1 MFDIG
6 WSELLVIGVVALIV
20 VGPKDLPVMFRTL
33 GRITGKAR
41 AMAREFSRAMDD
53 AARESGVNDISRD
66 LKAATSKKALGLDV
80 LEKAADRFE
89 KWDPKLP
96 SGQTQAKPAAAG
108 AATPAATPMGPAT
121 QALADDRAAAG
132 AARNGSAEPP
142 VALPDPA
149 AQSPAPGTIPAPGT
163 PAPGTPAPGNIAK
176 AAPEASPVKRIAKTR
191 SRPDAAAD
199 PARKPAKVAKP
210 KAPRAEAPPAEPPKR
225 KRAKTDKGDA

>member
-33 GRITGKAR
+33 GRMTGKAR
-41 AMAREFSRAMDD
+41 GMAREFSRAMDD
-53 AARESGVNDISRD
+53 AARESGVKDIGND
-66 LKAATSKKALGLDV
+66 LKAATSKKALGLDA

-96 SGQTQAKPAAAG
+96 GSQPQARPA
-108 AATPAATPMGPAT
+108 PASPPMGPAT
-121 QALADDRAAAG
+121 QALADDRAAAA
-132 AARNGSAEPP
+132 AARSAAPVEPP

-149 AQSPAPGTIPAPGT
+149 APAPM
-163 PAPGTPAPGNIAK
+163 
-176 AAPEASPVKRIAKTR
+176 AAATVADTPVKRIAKTR
-191 SRPDAAAD
+191 SHPDPADKPATPPKPAAKAKPAAPKAEAAAAD
-199 PARKPAKVAKP
+199 APA
-210 KAPRAEAPPAEPPKR
+210 PKR